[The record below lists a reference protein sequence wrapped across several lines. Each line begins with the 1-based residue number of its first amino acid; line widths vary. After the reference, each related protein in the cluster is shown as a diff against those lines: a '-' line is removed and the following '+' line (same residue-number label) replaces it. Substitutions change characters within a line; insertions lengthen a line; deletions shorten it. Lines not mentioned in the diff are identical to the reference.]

1 MVHFHLRLGSGADTG
16 HRKTDVNGG
25 TDTTEEE
32 FSFQENL
39 TIGNGNDIGRDVG
52 RDITTLGFNDGQSSE
67 RSTTEL
73 VVHLGS
79 TLEETRVEVE
89 HITRV
94 GLTTRR
100 TTKEKRH
107 LTVGNS
113 LLGQIIIDNQS

>member
-1 MVHFHLRLGSGADTG
+1 MEMTCEFG
-16 HRKTDVNGG
+16 VNEYNSEKMREVAYVGG
-25 TDTTEEE
+25 
-32 FSFQENL
+32 N
-39 TIGNGNDIGRDVG
+39 VG
-52 RDITTLGFNDGQSSE
+52 RDITTLGLNDGEGSE
-67 RSTTEL
+67 GASTEL
-73 VVHLGS
+73 VVHLRS

-94 GLTTRR
+94 SLATRR